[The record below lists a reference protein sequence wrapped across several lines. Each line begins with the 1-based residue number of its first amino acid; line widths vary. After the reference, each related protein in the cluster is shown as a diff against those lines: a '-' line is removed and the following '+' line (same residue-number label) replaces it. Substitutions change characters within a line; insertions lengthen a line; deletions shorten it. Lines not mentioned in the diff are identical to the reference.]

1 MYIWNKAPFIRLILP
16 FLFGILMAIYF
27 PFQIKFS
34 LFIII
39 IMAFILAIVMLF
51 PIFTSSYR
59 KSWWFGLLVN
69 GSLFLFS
76 FQLTILKTEKFSDNH
91 FSKYT
96 NGTQLAYCRLTE
108 QYLEKEK
115 SLKVIVQ
122 VQAIKQGDN
131 WKNTSGKAMLFFK
144 KDSLSLKLKY
154 GDQLFINANLNDIP
168 PPQNPGEFNYKR
180 FLKFHN
186 VYNQAYIKNADW
198 IYCGEN
204 KGNYLLEKS
213 YKLKNNLLAILTENN
228 LYGLEFA
235 VGSAL
240 LLGYVDKL
248 DADIISAYAST
259 GALHILSVSGLHVA
273 IIYIVF
279 NWLLSFL
286 LKFKYG
292 NIIRAII
299 LILLLWSYA
308 TLTGLSPSVL
318 RAATMFSFIIIAKA
332 YFRNTNIYNTLAASA
347 FLLLLFNPYFIMD
360 VGFQLSYIAVIGIIY
375 IQPKIYDWFELDNW
389 LLDQIW
395 KITSVSIAAQIATFP
410 LGFYYFNQFPNY
422 FLFSNL
428 IVIPIST
435 AIIYLG
441 IALFTFAKFSLIT
454 SYLAMGFG
462 FGVWFL
468 NQSVNAIEKWPYAVI
483 QGISITAFETFLLY
497 LFIAALLIYFSTRKF
512 ISLLMVFILF
522 ITILSSQLIEQF
534 NQYKQKSFVIYNIP
548 KTSAIDFI
556 SAKSNILLTD
566 TAFAKNEKALL
577 YRVKHNLWNLGINNT
592 KIISE
597 NIKTN
602 YLSINNNFIQFYDLR
617 MTKINAINNFKIVA
631 KDPIH
636 LDYLIISE
644 NPKLQISEIFKQ
656 YNARIIVFDSSNSIY
671 NIRKWKTECKL
682 LNQAYYSV
690 VDSGALIVSL

>member
-16 FLFGILMAIYF
+16 FLFGILIAIYF

-122 VQAIKQGDN
+122 VQAIKQGKN

-180 FLKFHN
+180 FLQFHN

-198 IYCGEN
+198 VYCGEN
-204 KGNYLLEKS
+204 KGNYLLKKS
-213 YKLKNNLLAILTENN
+213 YKLRNNLLEILTENN

-286 LKFKYG
+286 LRFKYG

-534 NQYKQKSFVIYNIP
+534 NQYQQKSFVIYNIP

-556 SAKSNILLTD
+556 SAKRNILLTD

>member
-16 FLFGILMAIYF
+16 FLFGILIAIYF

-96 NGTQLAYCRLTE
+96 NGTQLASCRLTE

-122 VQAIKQGDN
+122 VQAIKQGKN

-180 FLKFHN
+180 FLQFHN

-198 IYCGEN
+198 VYCGEN
-204 KGNYLLEKS
+204 KGNYLLKKS
-213 YKLKNNLLAILTENN
+213 YKLRNNLLEILTENN

-286 LKFKYG
+286 LRFKYG

-534 NQYKQKSFVIYNIP
+534 NQYQQKSFVIYNIP

>member
-16 FLFGILMAIYF
+16 FLFGILIAIYF

-122 VQAIKQGDN
+122 VQAIKQGKN

-180 FLKFHN
+180 FLQFHN

-198 IYCGEN
+198 VYCGEN
-204 KGNYLLEKS
+204 KGNYLLKKS
-213 YKLKNNLLAILTENN
+213 YKLRNNLFEILTENN

-286 LKFKYG
+286 LRFKYG

-468 NQSVNAIEKWPYAVI
+468 NQSVNVIEKWPYAVI

-534 NQYKQKSFVIYNIP
+534 NQYQQKSFVIYNIP

>member
-16 FLFGILMAIYF
+16 FLFGILIAIYF

-122 VQAIKQGDN
+122 VQAIKQGKN

-180 FLKFHN
+180 FLQFHN

-198 IYCGEN
+198 VYCGEN
-204 KGNYLLEKS
+204 KGNYLLKKS
-213 YKLKNNLLAILTENN
+213 YKLRNNLLEILTENN

-286 LKFKYG
+286 LRFKYG

-534 NQYKQKSFVIYNIP
+534 NQYQQKSFVIYNIP

>member
-1 MYIWNKAPFIRLILP
+1 
-16 FLFGILMAIYF
+16 
-27 PFQIKFS
+27 
-34 LFIII
+34 
-39 IMAFILAIVMLF
+39 MAFILAIVMLF

-213 YKLKNNLLAILTENN
+213 YQLRNNLLAILTENN